1 MGRRSGGAGSDAGLA
16 NAATLDAD
24 ADADA
29 NTDADNDADADA
41 DVESWLVRLAA
52 APEVPLTLVPGASIG
67 TSFRIE
73 RELGRG
79 AMGVVFLA
87 HHLVL
92 DRKVAIK
99 IHRARSA
106 FAADRLLREA
116 RALARVEHEHVI
128 TVHEAGAWEDQVLIA
143 MEYVDGWTARQWAEL
158 EPRSWREIVALY
170 CKAGRG
176 LQAAH
181 ERGLIHRD
189 FKPDNILVGRDGR
202 VRVAD
207 FGLARIDVDD
217 AEQRA
222 RSVDSIASSE
232 TSAPAATA
240 GLVGSPAYMAP
251 EQYRTAAVTAAAD
264 QFGFCV
270 SLFEALSGTR
280 PFDGDS
286 VDTVAAAICAGR
298 ARELPPQH
306 APAHIRA
313 ALRRGM
319 AVDDAQRFPDMA
331 ALVAELER
339 DPGRTRR
346 RTAAAIGVVG
356 LVALGGWQASTW
368 RADRAVDECGDP
380 TAELIGVWDPS
391 RREAIQTAMVV
402 DDDATAPA
410 RFEAIATAI
419 DDYAARWGAEW
430 QQGCTR
436 PAVHACL
443 VSARGRL
450 SALLQFLERAGPQ
463 ALLFAPSAVTHL
475 ADPVLCAQAV
485 EGGGTEATEATNFA
499 GALAELTLRV
509 EARRDPADL
518 AELERLARDAEAA
531 QEFRV
536 ASQALSLAGRLLDD
550 AEAEPLLR
558 RSATLAVSGG
568 NRDDMA
574 IAWSLSAATL
584 AELGRLDEA
593 AAQLELA
600 QGAARDI
607 TELATRA
614 SVANNAGIVLARL
627 RRAEEAIASFREA
640 IDLNTQVYGPQHES
654 VAESRTALAI
664 VFRDIGRLDEARTE
678 AETALAILGT
688 SVGDRHPLFAN
699 TQGVLGA
706 VCLHAGERECAE
718 RALTAAA
725 AVFGDVLGR
734 RGDGAWAGIELA
746 GLRLQQGRLDDAI
759 ALLERMLAQVTAE
772 SRPPSKRLG
781 ELLGNVGLA
790 YAMRGDAA
798 RALEFSVRSRDVF
811 AAVMGND
818 HRLVVSAT
826 TNVGNLQRELGRLD
840 ASAASLTAAVEQA
853 RRILQPTDP
862 MRLNAEIELGI
873 TSLVQGDSVR
883 ALSLARGVLAIVPE
897 DEPTV
902 HLAEARFLL
911 ARALGRSST
920 EGREA
925 ARQSLAVYR
934 RLGEGVAGQA
944 ALVEAWLEPDDRE

>member
-1 MGRRSGGAGSDAGLA
+1 MESA
-16 NAATLDAD
+16 
-24 ADADA
+24 
-29 NTDADNDADADA
+29 
-41 DVESWLVRLAA
+41 ESWLVHLAA
-52 APEVPLTLVPGASIG
+52 APDVPLTLAPGASIG

-128 TVHEAGAWEDQVLIA
+128 IVHEAGAWEDQVLIA
-143 MEYVDGWTARQWAEL
+143 MEYIDGWTARQWAEL

-207 FGLARIDVDD
+207 FGLARIDADD
-217 AEQRA
+217 DELRA
-222 RSVDSIASSE
+222 RSADTSTSSD
-232 TSAPAATA
+232 AAPPAATA
-240 GLVGSPAYMAP
+240 GLVGSPAYMSP

-280 PFDGDS
+280 PFEGDS
-286 VDTVAAAICAGR
+286 VEAVAAAICAGR

-319 AVDDAQRFPDMA
+319 AVDDAKRFPDMA

-346 RTAAAIGVVG
+346 RAAAAIGLVG
-356 LVALGGWQASTW
+356 VVALGGWQASTW
-368 RADRAVDECGDP
+368 SAARAGDECGDP
-380 TAELIGVWDPS
+380 TAEMIGVWDPS
-391 RREAIQTAMVV
+391 RREAVRTAMVV
-402 DDDATAPA
+402 GDEERAPE
-410 RFEAIATAI
+410 RFDAIAAAI
-419 DDYAARWGAEW
+419 DEYAARWGAEW
-430 QQGCTR
+430 QQGCMR
-436 PAVHACL
+436 PAVRTCL

-450 SALLQFLERAGPQ
+450 SGLLQFLERAGPR

-485 EGGGTEATEATNFA
+485 EGRGTDATEATHFA
-499 GALAELTLRV
+499 DALADLTLRV

-536 ASQALSLAGRLLDD
+536 ASQALALAGRLLDD

-574 IAWSLSAATL
+574 IAWSLWAATL

-600 QGAARDI
+600 QGAARDV

-614 SVANNAGIVLARL
+614 SVANNAGIVLARMH
-627 RRAEEAIASFREA
+627 RVEEAIASFRQA

-664 VFRDIGRLDEARTE
+664 EFRDVGRLAEARAE
-678 AETALAILGT
+678 AETALAIFGT
-688 SVGDRHPLFAN
+688 GVGDRHPLFAN
-699 TQGVLGA
+699 TQGVLGS
-706 VCLHAGERECAE
+706 VCLHAGDEECAE

-725 AVFGDVLGR
+725 AVTDDVLGR

-746 GLRLQQGRLDDAI
+746 GLRLQQGRLDEAI
-759 ALLERMLAQVTAE
+759 AMLERMLAQVTAE

-781 ELLGNVGLA
+781 ELLGNLGLA

-798 RALEFSVRSRDVF
+798 RGLEFSMRSRDVF
-811 AAVMGND
+811 AAVMGDD

-840 ASAASLTAAVEQA
+840 ASAASLTAAVELA
-853 RRILQPTDP
+853 RRTLQPTDP
-862 MRLNAEIELGI
+862 MRLNTEVELGL
-873 TSLVQGDSVR
+873 TSLAQGDSTR
-883 ALSLARGVLAIVPE
+883 ALAQARGVLAIVPPG
-897 DEPTV
+897 EPTAL
-902 HLAEARFLL
+902 LAESRFLL

-925 ARQSLAVYR
+925 ARQSLAIYR
-934 RLGEGVAGQA
+934 RLGEGVATQA
-944 ALVEAWLEPDDRE
+944 AQVEAWLASAERG